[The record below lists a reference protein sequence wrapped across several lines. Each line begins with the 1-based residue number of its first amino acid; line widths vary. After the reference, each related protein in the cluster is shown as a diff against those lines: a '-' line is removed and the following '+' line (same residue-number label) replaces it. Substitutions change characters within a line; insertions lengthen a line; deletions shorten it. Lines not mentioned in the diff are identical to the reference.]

1 MKSTKFSFMSVT
13 LVLFLS
19 FFINCGGGGGGDSS
33 SSSSSGGTLSLSMT
47 DASADEF
54 AAVYVTIDEVQIH
67 LGGSDGNPNN
77 WQNLKMQR
85 SPVTVDLL
93 KLTNGVREQLGIVE
107 LPVGDYTQV
116 RLIIGETPEDT
127 NLPYANYVVDKSTP
141 ANIFEL
147 KIPSGTNTGFKIVEN
162 FTIADKQTLELV
174 LDFDASRS
182 VIQAGSSGQWLLKP
196 TVKIEN
202 LKDAS
207 IVKGRVTDG
216 TNGISK
222 AIVSAQKYDATKP
235 DDKDKVSVET
245 STLTDADGNYA
256 LFLKPGTYNIVATAE
271 NKTPDFEKKTTTAG
285 QTYDEANAVNFL
297 LSGADVSEVAGTVLI
312 TGAGLENYATLS
324 FRQGANF
331 GGPTDEII
339 EVKSINVINGAPYSI
354 NLPVG
359 DYTLVA
365 SSFSYPTQTV
375 SPPLSVVKEVPDDIP
390 TDGSVTF

>member
-1 MKSTKFSFMSVT
+1 MKSKKPL
-13 LVLFLS
+13 LVLMLS
-19 FFINCGGGGGGDSS
+19 LLSLFAGCGGSGGGSN
-33 SSSSSGGTLSLSMT
+33 SGGSGTLSLSMT
-47 DASADEF
+47 DDSSDQFE
-54 AAVYVTIDEVQIH
+54 AVYVTIDEIQIH
-67 LGGSDGNPNN
+67 LGGNEGSPNN
-77 WQNLKMQR
+77 WEPLTMQR
-85 SPVTVDLL
+85 SPITVDLL
-93 KLTNGVREQLGIVE
+93 NLTNGVREQLGIVN
-107 LPVGDYTQV
+107 LPAGDYTQV
-116 RLIIGETPEDT
+116 RLIIGETPE
-127 NLPYANYVVDKSTP
+127 NNGLPYANYVVDKNTP
-141 ANIFEL
+141 ANIYEL

-182 VIQAGSSGQWLLKP
+182 VIQAGNSGQWLLKP

-245 STLTDADGNYA
+245 STLTDSNGYYA

-271 NKTPDFEKKTTTAG
+271 NRIPDFEKKTTTAG
-285 QTYDEANAVNFL
+285 QTYDGANAVNFL

-331 GGPTDEII
+331 GGLTDEII

-359 DYTLVA
+359 EYTLVA
-365 SSFSYPTQTV
+365 SSFSYSTQSV